1 MKIGFRKTI
10 AVLLTIAMA
19 FSLCSVV
26 SFAATAEDVW
36 QYGTYTSLGDSA
48 VAGYGLPGWEKMKQ
62 EYAVWGEDAVDMDV
76 RDTIAYL
83 NSLQSEENAI
93 VEGTPE
99 YAATFAVLK
108 QQKLEELGD
117 DLANYWHATDFTR
130 LHEVEGTYASLIAK
144 AVGASEAEGT
154 FHPYAQCAFR
164 TEELLMVLDK
174 NYKGDSKEL
183 IDISASMSNGS
194 FSYENLLELQSSEL
208 YPEAIRNSNL
218 VTMSIG
224 ANDIYVPI
232 LGTIMADLVK
242 LMVEQAAAQ
251 GEQITEE
258 EAMADA
264 AQAVAENDTEVF
276 EQAAEYADQVELGEA
291 TEAEQAEAVE
301 ALNDAGGDTGDVDT
315 NDEASALQAIAALMA
330 VISMKDPLYPAKIAN
345 LALKCEVNYRINY
358 PKIVKRIF
366 EINPNVT
373 LVVPSYT
380 LNYDGFGNLGGILKL
395 VFGEMNLFVKLQP
408 NHNGRYIPVTLPD
421 KDLVFVDNSHPDVP
435 SHALIAET
443 ILKALPVQTAFDDV
457 AGLSEEFKT
466 AINWAVQQ
474 GVTEGTSPTTFSP
487 NEKCTRAQIVTFLW
501 RMAGKPAPTQ
511 AAAFT
516 DLTEDWY
523 ADAVAWASENG
534 VTNGTS
540 ADKFSPDQTCTRAQI
555 VTFLYRYD
563 QKFNPDA
570 KSSVFGGT
578 SFRDVSAGAYYGAP
592 VTWAVKNGITKGV
605 STVLFAPLESC
616 TRVQAVTFLYRYAAL

>member
-1 MKIGFRKTI
+1 
-10 AVLLTIAMA
+10 
-19 FSLCSVV
+19 
-26 SFAATAEDVW
+26 
-36 QYGTYTSLGDSA
+36 
-48 VAGYGLPGWEKMKQ
+48 
-62 EYAVWGEDAVDMDV
+62 
-76 RDTIAYL
+76 
-83 NSLQSEENAI
+83 
-93 VEGTPE
+93 
-99 YAATFAVLK
+99 
-108 QQKLEELGD
+108 
-117 DLANYWHATDFTR
+117 
-130 LHEVEGTYASLIAK
+130 
-144 AVGASEAEGT
+144 
-154 FHPYAQCAFR
+154 
-164 TEELLMVLDK
+164 MVLDK

-183 IDISASMSNGS
+183 VDIAGGMSNGS

-232 LGTIMADLVK
+232 LGTVMADLVK
-242 LMVEQAAAQ
+242 LLVEQAAQQ
-251 GEQITEE
+251 GQPVTEE
-258 EAMADA
+258 EAVADA

-276 EQAAEYADQVELGEA
+276 EQAAEYAPQVELGEA

-315 NDEASALQAIAALMA
+315 NDEAGAMQAIAALMA

-395 VFGEMNLFVKLQP
+395 VFGEMNLFVKMQP
-408 NHNGRYIPVTLPD
+408 NYNGHVIHVTLPD
-421 KDLVFVDNSHPDVP
+421 KDLRFVDNSHPDVP

-443 ILKALPVQTAFDDV
+443 ILKALPVQPAFDDV

-466 AINWAVQQ
+466 AINWAVQE
-474 GVTEGTSPTTFSP
+474 GVTNGFPDGSFQPDKS
-487 NEKCTRAQIVTFLW
+487 CTRAEIVTFLW

-516 DLTEDWY
+516 DLTKDWY
-523 ADAVAWASENG
+523 ADAVAWAAENG
-534 VTNGTS
+534 ITTGTS

-570 KSSVFGGT
+570 KASVFGGT

-592 VTWAVKNGITKGV
+592 VAWAVKNGITNGI
-605 STVLFAPLESC
+605 SSVLFAPLQPC
-616 TRVQAVTFLYRYAAL
+616 TRAQAVTFLYRYAAP

>member
-1 MKIGFRKTI
+1 MKSMRKVI

-48 VAGYGLPGWEKMKQ
+48 VAGYAIPGWEEMKQ
-62 EYAVWGEDAVDMDV
+62 EYAVWGEAAVDMDV
-76 RDTIAYL
+76 RDAIANL
-83 NSLQSEENAI
+83 NSLQDAENAL

-99 YAATFAVLK
+99 YDAMFAALK
-108 QQKLEELGD
+108 QQKLAELGD
-117 DLANYWHATDFTR
+117 DLANHWHATDFTR
-130 LHEVEGTYASLIAK
+130 LHEVRGTYASLIAK

-154 FHPYAQCAFR
+154 FHHYAQCAFR

-183 IDISASMSNGS
+183 VDIAASMSNGS
-194 FSYENLLELQSSEL
+194 FSYENLLELQSAEL

-232 LGTIMADLVK
+232 LGTIFVDLVK
-242 LMVEQAAAQ
+242 LLVEQAAAQ
-251 GEQITEE
+251 GEPITEE
-258 EAMADA
+258 EAIADA

-291 TEAEQAEAVE
+291 TEAEQVE
-301 ALNDAGGDTGDVDT
+301 AMEALGDATTDQSNIDT
-315 NDEASALQAIAALMA
+315 NDEASALQAIAAIMA
-330 VISMKDPLYPAKIAN
+330 LISTKDPLYPAKIAN
-345 LALKCEVNYRINY
+345 LALQCEVNYRINY

-395 VFGEMNLFVKLQP
+395 VFGEMNLFVRMQP
-408 NHNGRYIPVTLPD
+408 NYNGRYIPVTLPD
-421 KDLVFVDNSHPDVP
+421 KDLSFVDNSHPDEA

-443 ILKALPVQTAFDDV
+443 ILKALPVQPAFADI

-466 AINWAVQQ
+466 AINWAVQE
-474 GVTEGTSPTTFSP
+474 GVTNGFPDGSFQPDKS
-487 NEKCTRAQIVTFLW
+487 CTRAEIVTFLW

-516 DLTEDWY
+516 DLTQDWY
-523 ADAVAWASENG
+523 ADAVAWAAENG
-534 VTNGTS
+534 ITTGTS
-540 ADKFSPDQTCTRAQI
+540 ADKFSPDQPCTRAQI

-592 VTWAVKNGITKGV
+592 VMWAVKNGITKGV
-605 STVLFAPLESC
+605 SSALFAPLQPC
-616 TRVQAVTFLYRYAAL
+616 TRAQAVTFLYRYAAP

>member
-1 MKIGFRKTI
+1 MKSMRKVI

-19 FSLCSVV
+19 FSLCGVV

-48 VAGYGLPGWEKMKQ
+48 VAGYGLPGWEEMKQ
-62 EYAVWGEDAVDMDV
+62 EYAVWGEAAVDMDV

-83 NSLQSEENAI
+83 NSLQSEENAL

-99 YAATFAVLK
+99 YEATFAVLK

-117 DLANYWHATDFTR
+117 GLANHWHATDFTR
-130 LHEVEGTYASLIAK
+130 LHEVQGTYASLIAK
-144 AVGASEAEGT
+144 AVGASEADGT

-164 TEELLMVLDK
+164 TVELLMVLDK

-218 VTMSIG
+218 VTLSIG

-242 LMVEQAAAQ
+242 LLVEAEAAEGQ
-251 GEQITEE
+251 PITED
-258 EAMADA
+258 EALQTA
-264 AQAVAENDTEVF
+264 AQAVAENNTAVF
-276 EQAAEYADQVELGEA
+276 EHAAEYADQVELGEA
-291 TEAEQAEAVE
+291 TEAEQAKAME
-301 ALNDAGGDTGDVDT
+301 ALDDAGGNTGDVDT
-315 NDEASALQAIAALMA
+315 SDEASALQAIAALMA
-330 VISMKDPLYPAKIAN
+330 VISMKDPLYPAKIAS

-395 VFGEMNLFVKLQP
+395 VFGEMNLFVKMQP
-408 NHNGRYIPVTLPD
+408 NYNGHVIHVTLPD

-466 AINWAVQQ
+466 AINWAVQT
-474 GVTEGTSPTTFSP
+474 GVTEGTSATTFSP
-487 NEKCTRAQIVTFLW
+487 NDTCTRAQIVTFLW

-516 DLTEDWY
+516 DLTQDWY
-523 ADAVAWASENG
+523 ADAVAWAAENG
-534 VTNGTS
+534 ITTGTS
-540 ADKFSPDQTCTRAQI
+540 ADKFSPNQTCTRAQI

-592 VTWAVKNGITKGV
+592 VAWAVKNGITKGV
-605 STVLFAPLESC
+605 SSVLFAPLQPC
-616 TRVQAVTFLYRYAAL
+616 TRAQAVTFLYRYASL